1 MYICV
6 GCKHGQKCPFTKEAD
21 LFHEML
27 NLSDGVEDRKGK
39 LFDAIKK
46 ELKKK
51 GVLVEFNLDVEVTDC
66 QRYEAEKG
74 IAFPG
79 N

>member
-1 MYICV
+1 
-6 GCKHGQKCPFTKEAD
+6 
-21 LFHEML
+21 ML
-27 NLSDGVEDRKGK
+27 NLSDRVEDRKGK